1 MGDSSGTDPI
11 ARATTSAHSHI
22 SQPPQGFHTFDA
34 SGKKKGG
41 EKRAGNLNNRLVIS
55 AKKSTWEYKSHYEWL
70 LRRSVLSL

>member
-1 MGDSSGTDPI
+1 MTAIRCADRSKNLADGPKK
-11 ARATTSAHSHI
+11 
-22 SQPPQGFHTFDA
+22 PPQGFHTFDA